1 MDNSCWALDDSAR
14 FSASW
19 RRRRRARLCA
29 SRWAFQHAVLL
40 KRFLYD
46 TLPAHDETCD
56 STSETSSVCSKTSQ
70 VAVKNCTM
78 QTENS
83 PARAETPKVQVETK
97 TPHPNVPKHNG
108 SETFGVEIFSDRTK
122 TPQKSLKSCTE
133 QTRQQPQQV
142 ETKTLQQNVPKHNG
156 SEALEV
162 EDSSNSL
169 QTPQKIMKNCTDESV
184 KTPSSVS
191 TPLQVHRGEKPHRN
205 SSEKRLG
212 RKGQTSFVS
221 LAKNSKSTHKKETP
235 LRTVRPPSL

>member
-1 MDNSCWALDDSAR
+1 MDNPCWALDDSAW

-83 PARAETPKVQVETK
+83 PARVESPKLQVETT
-97 TPHPNVPKHNG
+97 TPQPNVPTHNG
-108 SETFGVEIFSDRTK
+108 SETFGDENTSDRTK

-156 SEALEV
+156 SEALGAEN
-162 EDSSNSL
+162 SSNSL
-169 QTPQKIMKNCTDESV
+169 QTPQKHMKNCTDESA
-184 KTPSSVS
+184 KTPSLVV
-191 TPLQVHRGEKPHRN
+191 TPLPVHRGGKCTGTRPKNALAER
-205 SSEKRLG
+205 G
-212 RKGQTSFVS
+212 RPT
-221 LAKNSKSTHKKETP
+221 L
-235 LRTVRPPSL
+235 